1 MKISIIASLQNFK
14 SSYTAK
20 RATEPSLIVS
30 AVEKGIAIND
40 PIRGVVPLMPSV
52 EYINANGIK
61 GLKTKFPVGDSDIA
75 CAKMVYE
82 INANVQ
88 ATGASTVAQ
97 VALPEAFSTKLDF
110 WFVTG
115 AHVENDTVS
124 NVKIRR
130 MPGSANTL
138 EISFSGGSAGENFSI
153 IASGYVD
160 TI

>member
-1 MKISIIASLQNFK
+1 MKINIIASLQNFK

-30 AVEKGIAIND
+30 AVEKGIAVND

-138 EISFSGGSAGENFSI
+138 EISFSGGSAGETFSI